1 MSDIKI
7 IEALNQHLIYPVKQ
21 VKKISWICNGY
32 VLNDKQELTHL
43 SIFKSQL
50 KGCIPTELFQLRHL
64 VYLDIRE
71 NEIAKLPD
79 DICLLQQLNYLDIR
93 NNQLQNLPEAFSQL
107 QKLEKL
113 YLAQNAFSIVPG
125 QISAL
130 AKLDLIDLSDNQI
143 THGCDELL
151 QTGQLRNIYLNN
163 NQLDHFPFD
172 QIINQINELVLI
184 DNPIKEKP
192 DTTKGLIS
200 RLIM

>member
-43 SIFKSQL
+43 SIFKCQL
-50 KGCIPTELFQLRHL
+50 QGHIPVELFQLKHL
-64 VYLDIRE
+64 EYLDIRE
-71 NEIAKLPD
+71 NEIAALPD
-79 DICLLQQLNYLDIR
+79 DISLLQQLNYLDIR
-93 NNQLQNLPEAFSQL
+93 NNQLQNLPETFAQL

-113 YLAQNAFSIVPG
+113 YLAQNAFSAIPI

-130 AKLDLIDLSDNQI
+130 AKLDLIDLSNNQI

-151 QTGQLRNIYLNN
+151 QTSQLRNIYLNN
-163 NQLDHFPFD
+163 NQLGHFPFD